1 MDQVRKINVRLPAQ
15 LGRELADLAEWQ
27 RVSQN
32 AVIIAALRNY
42 LPFASRNMRASQS
55 KPPAAAVSMVSAEK
69 SGHTALRAAPAAR
82 ESFVKPSSVNAPCPC
97 GSGEKWKRCHG
108 RDG

>member
-1 MDQVRKINVRLPAQ
+1 MEQVRKINVRLPAQ

-55 KPPAAAVSMVSAEK
+55 KPPAAAVSM
-69 SGHTALRAAPAAR
+69 
-82 ESFVKPSSVNAPCPC
+82 KPSSVNAPCPC